1 MFLIDTM
8 VLSELRKR
16 ERNENVVRWISEQR
30 STNLFLSVVTIGEI
44 ERGIELQKKK
54 DAEFATALTVWL
66 DKVLTL
72 YSERIIAID
81 LATSRRWGR
90 LSASVGHDG
99 ADLLIA
105 ATAMEHGLTVVS
117 RNIQHF
123 EPMGVPVLDP
133 FENKP

>member
-16 ERNENVVRWISEQR
+16 ERNKNVVRWISTQR
-30 STNLFLSVVTIGEI
+30 STDLFLSVVTIGEI
-44 ERGIELQKKK
+44 ERGIELQKNN
-54 DAEFATALTVWL
+54 DTEFATAMTVWL
-66 DKVLTL
+66 DKILTL
-72 YSERIIAID
+72 YLERIIAID
-81 LATSRRWGR
+81 LATARRWGK

-117 RNIQHF
+117 RNVQHF
-123 EPMGVPVLDP
+123 EPTGVSVLDP
-133 FENKP
+133 FENKS

>member
-16 ERNENVVRWISEQR
+16 ERNKNVVRWISEQR
-30 STNLFLSVVTIGEI
+30 STNLFLSVITIGEI

-54 DAEFATALTVWL
+54 NTEFATALTVWL

-90 LSASVGHDG
+90 LSAVAGHDG

-117 RNIQHF
+117 QNIQHF

>member
-16 ERNENVVRWISEQR
+16 ERNKNVVRWISTQR
-30 STNLFLSVVTIGEI
+30 STDLFLSVVTIGEI
-44 ERGIELQKKK
+44 ERGIELQKNN
-54 DAEFATALTVWL
+54 DTEFATALTVWL
-66 DKVLTL
+66 DKILTL
-72 YSERIIAID
+72 YLERIIAID
-81 LATSRRWGR
+81 LATARRWGK

-117 RNIQHF
+117 RNVQHF
-123 EPMGVPVLDP
+123 EPTGVSVLDP
-133 FENKP
+133 FENKS

>member
-44 ERGIELQKKK
+44 ERGIELQEKK
-54 DAEFATALTVWL
+54 DTEFATALAVWL

-90 LSASVGHDG
+90 LSAVAGHDG

-117 RNIQHF
+117 QNIQHF

>member
-1 MFLIDTM
+1 MFLIDTV

-16 ERNENVVRWISEQR
+16 ERNKNVVRWISEQR
-30 STNLFLSVVTIGEI
+30 STNLFLSVITIGEI

-54 DAEFATALTVWL
+54 NTEFATALTVWL

-90 LSASVGHDG
+90 LSAVAGHDG

>member
-16 ERNENVVRWISEQR
+16 ERNKNVVRWISTQR
-30 STNLFLSVVTIGEI
+30 STDLFLSVVTIGEI
-44 ERGIELQKKK
+44 ERGIELRKNN
-54 DAEFATALTVWL
+54 DTEFATALTVWL
-66 DKVLTL
+66 DKILTL
-72 YSERIIAID
+72 YLERIIAID
-81 LATSRRWGR
+81 LATARRWGK

-117 RNIQHF
+117 RNVQHF
-123 EPMGVPVLDP
+123 EPTGVSVLDP
-133 FENKP
+133 FENKS